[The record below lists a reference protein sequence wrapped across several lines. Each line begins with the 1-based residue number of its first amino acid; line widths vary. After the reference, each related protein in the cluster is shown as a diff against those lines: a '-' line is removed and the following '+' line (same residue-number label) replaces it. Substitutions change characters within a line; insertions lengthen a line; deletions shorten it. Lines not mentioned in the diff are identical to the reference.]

1 MKKQFERNHAGIL
14 VFLTIGLLGIL
25 WMLPPISQDKHY
37 HNFAD
42 SNSFLGIPNFMNVV
56 SNIPF
61 ILIGII
67 GLIKI
72 AKIDQPEFPKMAM
85 LFFFGGVL
93 LTGFGSA
100 YYHWHPDNHSL
111 LWDRLPM
118 TITFMSLFSAIVSL
132 HMEEWSG
139 KMLLFPLLII
149 GIGSVL
155 YWYITEL
162 KGQGDLR
169 PYVFVQFYPMLII
182 PLIMFLY
189 PVKGTAIKILLP
201 MIGFYAVAKYFEYG
215 DESLYSL
222 GHLMSGHTLKHLFA
236 ALATVSM
243 LNIEK
248 IYQLKFKNIRE
259 NGATSL

>member
-14 VFLTIGLLGIL
+14 VFLTIALLGLLF
-25 WMLPPISQDKHY
+25 MLPPISQDKHY
-37 HNFAD
+37 HHFSD
-42 SNSFLGIPNFMNVV
+42 DITFFGIPNFMNVA

-67 GLIKI
+67 GLRKI
-72 AKIDQPEFPKMAM
+72 MKIDRPDFPKTAM
-85 LFFFGGVL
+85 IFFFIGVL

-100 YYHWHPDNHSL
+100 YYHWQPDNHSL
-111 LWDRLPM
+111 FWDRLPM
-118 TITFMSLFSAIVSL
+118 TITFMSLFSAVISL

-155 YWYITEL
+155 YWYFTEL
-162 KGQGDLR
+162 KAQGDLR
-169 PYVFVQFYPMLII
+169 PYVFVQFYPMIII

-189 PVKGTAIKILLP
+189 PVKGAAVKILLP

-236 ALATVSM
+236 ALATVAM
-243 LNIEK
+243 LNTEK
-248 IYQLKFKNIRE
+248 IYQSNFKE
-259 NGATSL
+259 EEPSSH